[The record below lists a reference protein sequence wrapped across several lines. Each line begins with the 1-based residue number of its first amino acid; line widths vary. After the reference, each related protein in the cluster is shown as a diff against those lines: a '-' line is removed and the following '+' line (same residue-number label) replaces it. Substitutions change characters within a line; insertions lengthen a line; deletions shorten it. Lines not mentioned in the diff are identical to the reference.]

1 MNMFR
6 VQQRPRVMVLSVRF
20 RFSPL
25 GEIAQL
31 GRAHKKGGMRKK
43 RCCLFLEVFMLFA
56 DKMREEAK
64 WTKTEN
70 GADCKNT
77 TESAMLDMFAV
88 IGAMRERSSDEM
100 IRKFALA
107 YKENPLLAVRC
118 LFYARDIRG
127 GLGERRVFREIL
139 PYLAE
144 KHPEVLAKN
153 IKQIGEYGRF
163 DDLYC
168 LIGTKAESLMWETV
182 KAQLEEDEA
191 NRLAG
196 KPCSLLAKWLKKA
209 DASSKN
215 TRKLGIYT
223 AKQLGLSVY
232 EYKRLC
238 NRLRKYI
245 DVVEQ
250 RMSARQWET
259 INYPSVPSRAMMNY
273 RKAFARHDEE
283 RFSQFLGQVRS
294 GEKTIHAATLYP
306 YDIIEKLLYR
316 GENSAVLEAQWENL
330 PNYVDESVNVVVI
343 ADVSGSM
350 YGRPMATSVGLA
362 MYFAERN
369 KGPYH
374 NLFMTFSSAPSFV
387 EIEGNTITE
396 KVRFIEKAHWG
407 VSTDLEAALLRILA
421 VAVDNHCSQDEMP
434 KALVIISDMEI
445 NCCTNQKHREQFYDY
460 AARIYQESGYTIP
473 NVIFWNVNS
482 RHDVFLADKNRKGV
496 QLVSGQSASTF
507 NNLVQCIDKTPI
519 ERMNEVLNS
528 PRYQPITI

>member
-1 MNMFR
+1 M
-6 VQQRPRVMVLSVRF
+6 S
-20 RFSPL
+20 
-25 GEIAQL
+25 
-31 GRAHKKGGMRKK
+31 
-43 RCCLFLEVFMLFA
+43 FA
-56 DKMREEAK
+56 DKMREQAK

-88 IGAMRERSSDEM
+88 IGAMRERSSEE
-100 IRKFALA
+100 IIKKFALA
-107 YKENPLLAVRC
+107 YEENPLSAVRC

-153 IKQIGEYGRF
+153 IKLVGEYGRF

-168 LIGTKAESLMWETV
+168 LIGTGSEPLMWETV

-196 KPCSLLAKWLKKA
+196 KSCSLLAKWLKKA

-223 AKQLGLSVY
+223 AQHLGMSVY

-245 DVVEQ
+245 DIVEQ
-250 RMSARQWET
+250 RMSARQWTT
-259 INYPSVPSRAMMNY
+259 INYPAVPSRAMMNY

-294 GEKTIHAATLYP
+294 GEKHIHTETLYP

-316 GENSAVLEAQWENL
+316 REDNAVLEVQWDKL
-330 PNYVDESVNVVVI
+330 PNYIDESVNVVVM

-369 KGPYH
+369 QGPYH
-374 NLFMTFSSAPSFV
+374 NLFMTFSSVPSFV
-387 EIEGNTITE
+387 EIVGNTITE
-396 KVRFIEKAHWG
+396 KVRFIGKSHWAM
-407 VSTDLEAALLRILA
+407 STDLEAALLNILKLA
-421 VAVDNHCSQDEMP
+421 LDNHCSQDELP
-434 KALVIISDMEI
+434 KALVVISDMEI
-445 NCCTNQKHREQFYDY
+445 NCCTRQKHKEQFYDY
-460 AARIYQESGYTIP
+460 VSRIYQENGYQIP
-473 NVIFWNVNS
+473 NIIFWNVNS

-496 QLVSGQSASTF
+496 QLISGQSASSF
-507 NNLVQCIDKTPI
+507 RNLIHYIDKSPV
-519 ERMNEVLNS
+519 ELMNEVLNS
-528 PRYQPITI
+528 PRYQPVTI